1 MKNVKW
7 IRLLIIAAVG
17 CVCVAAAGL
26 FLFFGLGCPG
36 NNFSKQP
43 ERLSYDPEEHKAF
56 FDTEW
61 VAFSGQ
67 KDRRV
72 WVSGSAVDVVA
83 KKLLRLRST
92 ECFRIPGKEMFPF
105 AVRFTSADGK
115 MTEVLLNAQHFSF
128 DGWSDRKKCFSHDI
142 TGEELEAFYVTV
154 EAANRKERE
163 RQEVRPRASSGP
175 LDEEMSSFLKRYW
188 GLQRDGKWDEM
199 LDLFSDG
206 AYLIASF
213 RGRTDVLLY
222 KAGIEEYLRKQLDND
237 GPESLKLSA
246 EAVLHLMKID
256 STERTKNWGRIDYH
270 YTVRGAG
277 TYRGTMVLDIRND
290 RMRISSLETT
300 GPEEEPR

>member
-26 FLFFGLGCPG
+26 FLFFGSGCPG

-67 KDRRV
+67 KDRRS

-92 ECFRIPGKEMFPF
+92 ECFRIPENEMFPF

-115 MTEVLLNAQHFSF
+115 MTEVLLNARHVSF

-154 EAANRKERE
+154 ETANEKERK
-163 RQEVRPRASSGP
+163 RQEGSR
-175 LDEEMSSFLKRYW
+175 
-188 GLQRDGKWDEM
+188 
-199 LDLFSDG
+199 
-206 AYLIASF
+206 
-213 RGRTDVLLY
+213 
-222 KAGIEEYLRKQLDND
+222 
-237 GPESLKLSA
+237 
-246 EAVLHLMKID
+246 
-256 STERTKNWGRIDYH
+256 
-270 YTVRGAG
+270 
-277 TYRGTMVLDIRND
+277 
-290 RMRISSLETT
+290 
-300 GPEEEPR
+300 

>member
-1 MKNVKW
+1 MSK
-7 IRLLIIAAVG
+7 RHGFLSLLAAG
-17 CVCVAAAGL
+17 CVFIAAAGI
-26 FLFFGLGCPG
+26 FLFFGSRPIG
-36 NNFSKQP
+36 SAKQPP

-92 ECFRIPGKEMFPF
+92 ECFRIPEYEMFPF
-105 AVRFTSADGK
+105 SIQFTSADGK

-154 EAANRKERE
+154 EAANEKERE

-175 LDEEMSSFLKRYW
+175 
-188 GLQRDGKWDEM
+188 
-199 LDLFSDG
+199 
-206 AYLIASF
+206 
-213 RGRTDVLLY
+213 
-222 KAGIEEYLRKQLDND
+222 
-237 GPESLKLSA
+237 
-246 EAVLHLMKID
+246 
-256 STERTKNWGRIDYH
+256 
-270 YTVRGAG
+270 
-277 TYRGTMVLDIRND
+277 
-290 RMRISSLETT
+290 
-300 GPEEEPR
+300 EEEPR